1 MLRAAW
7 DIGLRGKIWRVIDS
21 FYDKVQGRVRMGEI
35 ETDFFDI
42 DEGVKQRCVLSP
54 VLFCICMHEF
64 TKLLKKHDLGVRIH
78 NVCMGS
84 LFWADDVVL
93 MANDQNELNN

>member
-1 MLRAAW
+1 
-7 DIGLRGKIWRVIDS
+7 
-21 FYDKVQGRVRMGEI
+21 
-35 ETDFFDI
+35 
-42 DEGVKQRCVLSP
+42 
-54 VLFCICMHEF
+54 MHEF

-93 MANDQNELNN
+93 MANDENELNKLLDLAANFAKIWKLDFNYEKSNVLTIGQRINKNNVRKLGEHHYFGSGVI